1 MDEPVKRL
9 VAALAGLRLVAYL
22 NCSQATLNTLRRY
35 LKATDRDVLLFA
47 SPLEGGGAGSGST
60 CGVVSGGCLAIA
72 LGHLGDVLEPEQGK
86 AESLYRRLK
95 DYTVWFRDGF
105 GTTLC
110 RERTGLDLG
119 RATGLVRYL
128 LEGRFLSRCTRA
140 AVAAVPRLV
149 GMVEEP
155 LAGSGRAGEL
165 DERLFREG
173 GLCGSGVLAEA
184 RRRFGLGS
192 VTLERLSLALD
203 GGVGLSGGLCGALAA
218 ALGCLGLVLGNDPER
233 GVLRNLAFFT
243 RGHYY
248 LYLGKEADE
257 QWSRG
262 SRLVEAF
269 REEFGS
275 LECAALTGREFSSGS
290 ELMEYLGISATCD
303 KIRRWCADKAVEV
316 LEVLGER
323 GNPRAGG

>member
-1 MDEPVKRL
+1 VDEPVKRL
-9 VAALAGLRLVAYL
+9 VAALAGMRLVTYL

-35 LKATDRDVLLFA
+35 LKVPDGEVLLFA

-72 LGHLGDVLEPEQGK
+72 LGHLGDLLEPEQGK
-86 AESLYRRLK
+86 GESLYQRLK
-95 DYTVWFRDGF
+95 EYTDWFKDHF
-105 GTTLC
+105 GSTLC

-119 RATGLVRYL
+119 RATGLARYL
-128 LEGRFLSRCTRA
+128 LEGRFLTRCARA
-140 AVAAVPRLV
+140 AAVAVPRLV
-149 GMVEEP
+149 RMVEEP
-155 LAGSGRAGEL
+155 LAGSGQVGEL

-203 GGVGLSGGLCGALAA
+203 GGMGLSGGLCGALAA

-233 GVLRNLAFFT
+233 GVLGNLAFFT
-243 RGHYY
+243 RGHYH

-262 SRLVEAF
+262 SRLVEDF

-275 LECAALTGREFSSGS
+275 LECAALTGREFSSGN
-290 ELMEYLGISATCD
+290 ELVQYLENSATCD
-303 KIRRWCADKAVEV
+303 RIRQWCADRTVEV
-316 LEVLGER
+316 LEDLRER
-323 GNPRAGG
+323 GNPRACG